1 MGTNWGW
8 DDIRFFL
15 ATAREGTLSG
25 AARVLAVDHV
35 TVGRRIA
42 ALEDSLGAKL
52 LNRTPEGFTLT
63 AAGQSI
69 MRQCEAME
77 GAATSLDRIVAGHDT
92 REGGTVVVTSTDA
105 LSYAIIVPALATL
118 RENHPE
124 LQIDLVPGV
133 RALDVLRRE
142 VDLAVR
148 FSSSRPSTS
157 GLVCKKLGEVG
168 FALYA
173 SPKYLAARGTPR
185 RGKGLRG
192 HDVISY
198 LGWPKGMGA
207 QFTGESLEGT
217 RRAVRTNDR
226 FAQVRATAVGMG
238 ISELACFLGDEFPEV
253 ERVWPDQPPTLRS
266 LWLVMHEDLRRTAR
280 VRIVAAALSKA
291 FDENS
296 KFLRNGH
303 RRARRMALLPA

>member
-1 MGTNWGW
+1 MNGMSGTWGW

-35 TVGRRIA
+35 TVGRRIV
-42 ALEDSLGAKL
+42 ALEGRLGAKL

-69 MRQCEAME
+69 MRQCETME
-77 GAATSLDRIVAGHDT
+77 AAATSLDRIAAGHDT

-105 LSYAIIVPALATL
+105 LSYAVVVPALAEL

-124 LQIDLVPGV
+124 LQIDLLPGI
-133 RALDVLRRE
+133 RALDVVRRE

-148 FSSSRPSTS
+148 FSGSRPSTS
-157 GLVCKKLGEVG
+157 GLVCRKLGEVG

-192 HDVISY
+192 HDVITY
-198 LGWPKGMGA
+198 LGWPKGMGP
-207 QFTGESLEGT
+207 QFTGESLEGA
-217 RRAVRTNDR
+217 RRTVRTNDR
-226 FAQVRATAVGMG
+226 FAQLRATAVGLG
-238 ISELACFLGDEFPEV
+238 ISELLCFLGDDFPEMV
-253 ERVWPDQPPTLRS
+253 RVWPDQPPMLRS
-266 LWLVMHEDLRRTAR
+266 LWMVMHEDLRRTAR
-280 VRIVAAALSKA
+280 VRIVAAALAKA

-296 KFLRNGH
+296 RFLRYG
-303 RRARRMALLPA
+303 RLQALAPA